1 MPIKFSNLNSSP
13 KVSIT
18 NKKIEL
24 ASENSITQ
32 CFKINFSNYDGQYS
46 IGKINFQVRL
56 SEMSNDLLLT
66 VYILNA
72 NNFNNISS
80 SNINQYLSNK
90 LSVITVEK
98 SDEAIL
104 KNIDI
109 IKILN
114 EIALSATFEIYFAI
128 KCEIKKQ
135 DNQENVTTGSFKF
148 DFLDVA
154 KNEVLVGEL
163 YNPTKESYLHRNI
176 EQDISFVG
184 KGKLD
189 LFNGNLKVQLLDIST
204 SSKEPIQLTATYNEK
219 RSGIFGEHITANFEY
234 QAVFNPDYI
243 EIINSIGDSNYYLLM
258 ERDKALEKYKIT
270 PFSTEGTL
278 YVNITDLS
286 YILLFS
292 NKYEMDLVN
301 KKNYKIIFHYIA
313 S

>member
-56 SEMSNDLLLT
+56 SEISNDLLLT

-109 IKILN
+109 IR
-114 EIALSATFEIYFAI
+114 F
-128 KCEIKKQ
+128 
-135 DNQENVTTGSFKF
+135 
-148 DFLDVA
+148 
-154 KNEVLVGEL
+154 
-163 YNPTKESYLHRNI
+163 
-176 EQDISFVG
+176 
-184 KGKLD
+184 
-189 LFNGNLKVQLLDIST
+189 
-204 SSKEPIQLTATYNEK
+204 
-219 RSGIFGEHITANFEY
+219 
-234 QAVFNPDYI
+234 
-243 EIINSIGDSNYYLLM
+243 
-258 ERDKALEKYKIT
+258 
-270 PFSTEGTL
+270 
-278 YVNITDLS
+278 
-286 YILLFS
+286 
-292 NKYEMDLVN
+292 
-301 KKNYKIIFHYIA
+301 
-313 S
+313 